1 MNKLKLVS
9 SKLIILSVVPLI
21 VFSAIIFAC
30 MKLSGDS
37 HRSAH
42 QVMQSRLLQTQ
53 RLNLIIRTFSSN
65 MIDVANKAR
74 AGMVLWDEAD
84 SSVSEGRSEIDEQWQ
99 AFLLSNLSAEEQEG
113 VEQLTPAYQNAM
125 AAVDQI
131 STYIQGASSYS
142 MSNYVDLQMY
152 PAFEPFLSGL
162 DELVLLQKKLATDDI
177 TSNAQMVNDV
187 NRLIVLIVIV
197 MAVIIMILGL
207 LIYRSIRQPLKRLR
221 KTMRDVEK
229 QSNLG
234 LRVEINSQDEF
245 DEIGVCFNR
254 MMDRIV
260 EFVGDLTHIGQS
272 LDFAAQNTLMACQ
285 DAKGQADST
294 QGELSNAATSIEQ
307 MTRSAE
313 SIQLYTEQTRSVSKD
328 ADSHALNNFNVI
340 RQATSQI
347 SSLADAI
354 NHSAEQVNILRE
366 HGQQI
371 DSVLT
376 VIKAV
381 AEQTNLLAL
390 NAAIEAAR
398 AGEQGR
404 GFAVVADEVRAL
416 AQRTQESTREIEVV
430 IDNIRLATDEAA
442 TQMYKNADHAN
453 QGAEAIRETEKSL
466 QVVMQS
472 FADIITKN
480 QSINTSYNEQIQAVR
495 GVNSMVY
502 SIYSLSE
509 KSTGNTQKVLN
520 NAKDVE
526 NLSVKLKT
534 ALAQFCY

>member
-1 MNKLKLVS
+1 
-9 SKLIILSVVPLI
+9 
-21 VFSAIIFAC
+21 
-30 MKLSGDS
+30 
-37 HRSAH
+37 
-42 QVMQSRLLQTQ
+42 
-53 RLNLIIRTFSSN
+53 
-65 MIDVANKAR
+65 
-74 AGMVLWDEAD
+74 
-84 SSVSEGRSEIDEQWQ
+84 
-99 AFLLSNLSAEEQEG
+99 
-113 VEQLTPAYQNAM
+113 
-125 AAVDQI
+125 
-131 STYIQGASSYS
+131 YIQGASSYS

-313 SIQLYTEQTRSVSKD
+313 SIQRYTEQTRSVSKD